1 MKKITLLFF
10 SFLLFAVGGVKA
22 QNLSK
27 GKSVIPIGDLVG
39 SVTLDGLKALT
50 DGVNSNY
57 YNFSI
62 YNKDTEETQTQS
74 WYVDL
79 ESQQAIGHI
88 SIYWEGACATTYK
101 IYGGNNTDDIQN
113 DAWGTLLV
121 NETDCQ
127 GGAGASQK
135 KEYSIEAN
143 SGYRYIKFKAEEL
156 FNKEWGCKMGELVVT
171 GTQNGKL
178 VSVKTNQLFF
188 GDNIEIIPQ
197 LTDEFGETFKG
208 TANYTCDAE
217 GFSAADNVLTFKNT
231 PEGTYTIN
239 IKADDINLEQKVCI
253 VRSVPEEPT
262 ITENEVKTVF
272 CDKYSSKEPTI
283 SDPNWN
289 DKYTDYQKIEIASSN
304 YAYLVHNAGTYG
316 LNGGGYADAKYLLF
330 DIFVTEATTGSIKIE
345 GTNYNKAISF
355 ESGKWNNIILDL
367 SSSDI
372 SNASWIQFYLDRP
385 CDIMLDN
392 VLYTKREMKD
402 DGEDPVILRSLISG
416 KSVASATLR
425 LQAYDN
431 CGEVTFKVDVRKDG
445 EVVQTI
451 DNIKAKS
458 EEFVRLIIQ
467 DLDINTRYTATV
479 TATDLGG
486 RMATTIVKGIGE
498 NEDFFV
504 TERLPLAI
512 GQKPTATKY
521 YYLHGEKDL
530 RGGLGTNN
538 TGWGEAVDEIE
549 TDEESHKAI
558 KYTFTKEKN
567 VYGLCLT
574 NNDENEFAADDKSV
588 TRIAIYPVEFE
599 DIEVAPRYYGEAD
612 QFEPRKLTP
621 NTWNYI
627 SVAPHHYT
635 HTNAFIGVVFRA
647 AAGSRVFIDNFCR
660 YTSSDVTAPEITDF
674 KIIDRRAESVKLS
687 FHLSDV
693 TGEGDDG
700 TSPIKYEIYAKK
712 DDGSIKIIGSG
723 STTNPGDVTYYARG
737 LKGNTDYTLYVMA
750 KDKAENRANNLNN
763 GSQVS
768 NFKYENKISLEEVA
782 GNGGVEVFAEDKGG
796 KVVIKP
802 GRWDIDVFNAI
813 AAKYPYGC
821 FDLRNVIFPDKYSD
835 KPEDEGKDYAMNFD
849 ANDTEHG
856 LRLFN
861 HNAYIIVDR
870 FNSVNANYAVPTK
883 DDKLQGMN
891 FNWYDGDFT
900 ISDGPN
906 RALKDYYQ
914 KIVDDYKA
922 ANNGE
927 SYPGLTR
934 FGYIKCDPYI
944 GETVQFEE
952 QGAAMTRQMFTDKA
966 VSGGTEDSGEYADGQ
981 KANKYSTIICPF
993 PLSTEN
999 IKRCEFYQLT
1009 TPNYNHETNA
1019 ITLNFT
1025 KIEGITKANT
1035 PYLIKV
1041 TGGIGGSILFADA
1054 PENTKKQLSFEGIE
1068 YDNTLGKN
1076 LIATEETTSSSNDL
1090 TVTLYGTYTSQN
1102 LTNVEGSRKFYGLKQ
1117 GNGEKLTLGTAKK
1130 IDFPAFRAMVAISGP
1145 ALAASK
1151 SFNICFDGEVTG
1163 ITEISNEAI
1172 SAVIDNVYS
1181 IDGKKMGNIRNGLI
1195 NLPAGI
1201 YIVNGKKVVIK

>member
-1 MKKITLLFF
+1 MKKITLLIV
-10 SFLLFAVGGVKA
+10 SLLLLTGGAMAQTNLALTGTATATSANDNAGLAIDNNEGTRWEAPAGDFAESEDVSWS
-22 QNLSK
+22 L
-27 GKSVIPIGDLVG
+27 DLG
-39 SVTLDGLKALT
+39 SV
-50 DGVNSNY
+50 
-57 YNFSI
+57 
-62 YNKDTEETQTQS
+62 QTFNTIQ
-74 WYVDL
+74 
-79 ESQQAIGHI
+79 IK
-88 SIYWEGACATTYK
+88 WEGAYSKSFVISVSENGQDYTDVVTK
-101 IYGGNNTDDIQN
+101 TDENIGGNLLQN
-113 DAWGTLLV
+113 YSFDEV
-121 NETDCQ
+121 N
-127 GGAGASQK
+127 A
-135 KEYSIEAN
+135 
-143 SGYRYIKFKAEEL
+143 RYIKFQNVARATQWGVSFWEFRVFKMDAAALTSIEL
-156 FNKEWGCKMGELVVT
+156 TADATVARIGMPITLTAT
-171 GTQNGKL
+171 GKD
-178 VSVKTNQLFF
+178 QLGNPFKV
-188 GDNIEIIPQ
+188 DNLQ
-197 LTDEFGETFKG
+197 
-208 TANYTCDAE
+208 
-217 GFSAADNVLTFKNT
+217 
-231 PEGTYTIN
+231 YTISPVDMGKIEGN
-239 IKADDINLEQKVCI
+239 VYISEKKGEAIVTAAVGDII
-253 VRSVPEEPT
+253 S
-262 ITENEVKTVF
+262 NEVKIVSLMGV
-272 CDKYSSKEPTI
+272 KYQITTDMVTPEANTLAGDDMKNAFDEDQETQWILQGNKDNASPYSVGFVVDLRKTLNI
-283 SDPNWN
+283 SAISMRFEGACPADYEIFVST
-289 DKYTDYQKIEIASSN
+289 DGTSYTSIHQVTGHGGMQTFTDFFIPEDVTNMRYVKFVSAK
-304 YAYLVHNAGTYG
+304 AATPYG
-316 LNGGGYADAKYLLF
+316 IKVKDFSVYAD
-330 DIFVTEATTGSIKIE
+330 
-345 GTNYNKAISF
+345 
-355 ESGKWNNIILDL
+355 
-367 SSSDI
+367 
-372 SNASWIQFYLDRP
+372 
-385 CDIMLDN
+385 
-392 VLYTKREMKD
+392 
-402 DGEDPVILRSLISG
+402 DGQDPVILRSLISG
-416 KSVASATLR
+416 KGVASATLR

-431 CGEVTFKVDVRKDG
+431 SGEVTFRVEVKKDG
-445 EVVQTI
+445 SVVQTI

-458 EEFVRLIIQ
+458 EEFVRLVMH
-467 DLDINTRYTATV
+467 DLDINTKYTATV
-479 TATDLGG
+479 TATDIFG
-486 RMATTIVKGIGE
+486 RTATETVKGIGE

-966 VSGGTEDSGEYADGQ
+966 VSGGTGDSGEYADGQ

-1009 TPNYNHETNA
+1009 TPNYNNETNA